1 MIRRLTLSQRLT
13 LVFTAILLFC
23 AAAACGI
30 QIYSSNQYGN
40 VMVQRL
46 SAGLAQQ
53 IVISEPLLDNTGQ
66 VNRQTLKILFDR
78 LMTLNPS
85 GYAVAKS
92 ALECATVVTATGGRV
107 WSVGRDV
114 GLVLGNAPS
123 KTIDGECQQ
132 D

>member
-46 SAGLAQQ
+46 SAGLAQHK
-53 IVISEPLLDNTGQ
+53 NH
-66 VNRQTLKILFDR
+66 RQ
-78 LMTLNPS
+78 
-85 GYAVAKS
+85 
-92 ALECATVVTATGGRV
+92 
-107 WSVGRDV
+107 
-114 GLVLGNAPS
+114 
-123 KTIDGECQQ
+123 
-132 D
+132 